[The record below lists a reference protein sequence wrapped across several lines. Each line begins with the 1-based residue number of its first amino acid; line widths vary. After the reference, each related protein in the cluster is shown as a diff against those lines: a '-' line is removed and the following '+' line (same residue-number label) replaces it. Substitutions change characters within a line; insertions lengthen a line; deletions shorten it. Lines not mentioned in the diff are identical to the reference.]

1 MATWNWNT
9 PGVHIRQ
16 PLTRMPIPAQPTP
29 WSELAFDP
37 LSLFDLRRHLGAR
50 MNEPGR
56 FMASQF
62 QFHAADIAF
71 LAGGASGDGRHAP
84 PTVDEFFPEFM
95 RLREVTPPG
104 TAGNTERKVF
114 SELVRRTIWDLATKW
129 DRVLGSTTMIL
140 HVDGTT
146 HPAAPLAP
154 EYLKANVYLPPS
166 FVQENPGSH
175 QSLASIAQLFLEHIG
190 VPTVAAWT
198 RRGRALNWS
207 LGQQGTVPVPS
218 RNLPV
223 IPSAEAPGS
232 SHYVF
237 RGRPATG
244 TAPTVAPV
252 SPPSSSQ
259 VPIYDIDQIILD
271 AAEAN
276 LLSAS
281 ERNGYLEGEVKL
293 LRLHLGQCEEAIEV
307 YDEREVASQQR
318 IQDLEAELAHL
329 QHELKQSQTLVRRY
343 RANPIVFG
351 SPPPSPS
358 SSRSKRSGA
367 LAAAST
373 SPSPP
378 PYVTFG
384 SPSASVAGPS
394 LPRTP
399 RGLVTAEMELGAATH
414 QFLIDNNLLSYFDAV
429 RLICAKFSSVKW
441 GTEIAKLSRFP
452 AELKD
457 GLLEAL
463 EADSEA

>member
-1 MATWNWNT
+1 
-9 PGVHIRQ
+9 
-16 PLTRMPIPAQPTP
+16 
-29 WSELAFDP
+29 
-37 LSLFDLRRHLGAR
+37 
-50 MNEPGR
+50 
-56 FMASQF
+56 
-62 QFHAADIAF
+62 
-71 LAGGASGDGRHAP
+71 
-84 PTVDEFFPEFM
+84 
-95 RLREVTPPG
+95 
-104 TAGNTERKVF
+104 
-114 SELVRRTIWDLATKW
+114 
-129 DRVLGSTTMIL
+129 MIL

-271 AAEAN
+271 AAKAN
-276 LLSAS
+276 LLLVS

-329 QHELKQSQTLVRRY
+329 QHELKQSQTLVRWY
-343 RANPIVFG
+343 RANPTVFG

-358 SSRSKRSGA
+358 SSRSKCSGA

-394 LPRTP
+394 LLRTP

-414 QFLIDNNLLSYFDAV
+414 QFLIDNNLLSYFDAG